1 MIILGYSFAKYG
13 EGKMIKSKERLF
25 GSLVNRKTICK
36 FIGSCSLYSNAS
48 YTCTHTGGNYC
59 GKYRKLSR
67 PEGNVRVNRYVMA
80 ISQ

>member
-1 MIILGYSFAKYG
+1 MK
-13 EGKMIKSKERLF
+13 ESKEMLF
-25 GSLVNRKTICK
+25 ASLIDLKTICK
-36 FIGSCSLYSNAS
+36 FTFSCNLYSKAS

-67 PEGNVRVNRYVMA
+67 PEENLRANRYLTA